1 MYRCMHTDQSVSI
14 VGPGLTT
21 VVPRVSW
28 AAIFAG
34 ALVAVGVWLLLHLLG
49 MSIGLIAVD
58 PDDASTL
65 RGVGIGTGVW
75 SLIAPILALF
85 VGGLA
90 TGALTGPLRRM
101 TGAIHGAVMWS
112 LATVA
117 SLALVWTMVAALVG
131 GVFSAG
137 TEVASS
143 AASGAAELVGQ
154 SGGLSLETLGL
165 STDDLLTPINE
176 RLRAAG
182 KPPLTADQLKAAAQD
197 ALRGAMRQG
206 ELNRDTLVA
215 ALADNTALTRNDVTE
230 LAGTLE
236 QRYQER
242 KAQLGELGQKAK
254 HQALSAA
261 EDSGKALLGLFF
273 SLLLGLG
280 AAVGGAMLAVVR
292 EQRRLRLDTRGPMTH
307 GVVTG

>member
-1 MYRCMHTDQSVSI
+1 MHTDQTVSV
-14 VGPGLTT
+14 VGPGLTP
-21 VVPRVSW
+21 VGPRVSW

-58 PDDASTL
+58 PDDVSSL

-85 VGGLA
+85 VGGMA
-90 TGALTGPLRRM
+90 TGLLMGPLRRI

-137 TEVASS
+137 TEVAS
-143 AASGAAELVGQ
+143 ATAGGAAQLVGET
-154 SGGLSLETLGL
+154 GGLSLDTLGL
-165 STDDLLTPINE
+165 SADDLLTPINE

-182 KPPLTADQLKAAAQD
+182 KPPLTADQVKAAAKD
-197 ALRGAMRQG
+197 ALQTAVRQG
-206 ELNRDTLVA
+206 ELNRDTLID
-215 ALADNTALTRNDVTE
+215 ALAQNTALTRNDVTE

-236 QRYQER
+236 QRYQQR
-242 KAQLGELGQKAK
+242 VTRLGELGQKAQHK
-254 HQALSAA
+254 ALEAV

-280 AAVGGAMLAVVR
+280 AAVGGAMFAVVR
-292 EQRRLRLDTRGPMTH
+292 EQRRLRLDPRGSMTTTVITP
-307 GVVTG
+307 G

>member
-1 MYRCMHTDQSVSI
+1 MHTDQSVTL

-21 VVPRVSW
+21 VAPRVSW

-58 PDDASTL
+58 PDDASSL

-90 TGALTGPLRRM
+90 TGQLSGPLRRM

-117 SLALVWTMVAALVG
+117 SLAMVWAMVAALVG
-131 GVFSAG
+131 GLFSAG
-137 TEVASS
+137 AQVAS
-143 AASGAAELVGQ
+143 ATAGGAAELVSQ
-154 SGGLSLETLGL
+154 NGGMSLERLGL
-165 STDDLLTPINE
+165 SADELLVAINE

-182 KPPLTADQLKAAAQD
+182 KPPLTADQLRAAARD
-197 ALRGAMRQG
+197 ALRLAVRQG
-206 ELNRDTLVA
+206 ELDRDTLIA
-215 ALADNTALTRNDVTE
+215 ALADNTALTRSDVTE
-230 LAGTLE
+230 LAGTIE
-236 QRYQER
+236 QGYRQRLSRVGEVGR
-242 KAQLGELGQKAK
+242 QAQ
-254 HQALSAA
+254 HQALEAV
-261 EDSGKALLGLFF
+261 EDSGKAMLGLFF

-292 EQRRLRLDTRGPMTH
+292 EQRRMRTATRGPMTH
-307 GVVTG
+307 GVITPG